1 MRWRERTGQRQD
13 SVEEIVLTLYL
24 GPFICRDR
32 FSASRSLTVCLT
44 RTPWYTLL
52 EYSDKE
58 RKEAS
63 DSICDINPETVQ
75 LVTQLHTN
83 FHPSPQLCVH
93 LNVSQFY
100 AYR

>member
-63 DSICDINPETVQ
+63 DSILSLFHGKTSQIRQNPPRDEQPGPHQDPVQ
-75 LVTQLHTN
+75 EVQG
-83 FHPSPQLCVH
+83 
-93 LNVSQFY
+93 
-100 AYR
+100 AA